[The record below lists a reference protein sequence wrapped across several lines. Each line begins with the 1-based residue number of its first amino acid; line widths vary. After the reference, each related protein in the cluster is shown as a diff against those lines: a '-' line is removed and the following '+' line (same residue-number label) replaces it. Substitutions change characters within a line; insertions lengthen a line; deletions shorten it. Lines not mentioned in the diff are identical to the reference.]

1 MSDQQTSFG
10 ILLKRYRMAASL
22 TQEALAAR
30 AGISA
35 RTIADLE
42 RGINRVPRHDTFE
55 RLLSALEPT
64 AQQRALF
71 QVMVRPEMKPATIEP
86 LSLSRIPL
94 PPTPLVGRA
103 HEMTRV
109 RTGLSRDGIRLLTL
123 TGPAGIGKTRLAL
136 QIAHEMDQHCADG
149 VVFVPLAT
157 LRNTALL
164 PGIIAHALG
173 LRESLQGEISEQ
185 VITFLREKH
194 LLLILDNFEQIL
206 EAASCVADLL
216 STCPRL
222 SVVVTSRVPLRLRAE
237 QVLPL
242 APLPLQE
249 AVMLFQERALAIRPE
264 GVYAPQEVAAICER
278 LDGLPLA
285 IELAA
290 MHVKTFSLPDL
301 YERLTHR
308 LALLREGPR
317 DLPARQQTMEAA
329 IAWSYELLTEKE
341 QQCFR
346 ALGVFVGGWTLEA
359 AEAVCQAG
367 EEQTPEETI
376 LALAALV
383 DASLVQV
390 DILVD
395 GPARFGMLELMRDY
409 ALQRLRAAGEEELYR
424 RRHAVYYAQM
434 AERASSE
441 VPGQKVPDALLL
453 QDVPNARAAIGWAI
467 EQQEVVL
474 GLRLARFFWG
484 SWWSQ
489 GQISEAEGMLERLL
503 TLSWQS
509 GAQGVLFRP
518 RADVLYSFGQI
529 LLGRGKAER
538 AETVAREALSRA
550 QRSEDH
556 CGICIALTILGQIAQ
571 AGGNLD
577 EAEACFAKSDEHATL
592 GGSPDLRG
600 ITLRNLAELA
610 RMRGDLVRATVLY
623 EQALAVVRAIGITF
637 GVALLTTLLG
647 HLASQQHNYALAK
660 SRYRESLV
668 VFRSFDSPTFMA
680 WCLEGFAAALNA
692 ERQYAQAARL
702 CAAAVT
708 MRKRVQTP
716 LPPSERDAFE
726 QTIATVK
733 TALGESA
740 FAEEWTTGTRLTH
753 SQAID
758 YALSDACT

>member
-10 ILLKRYRMAASL
+10 ILLKRYRMAADL

-30 AGISA
+30 AGLSA

-42 RGINRVPRHDTFE
+42 RGINRTPRHDTFE
-55 RLLSALEPT
+55 LLMSALDLT

-71 QVMVRPEMKPATIEP
+71 QVMVRPEMKPAPIEP

-109 RTGLSRDGIRLLTL
+109 RTGLSCDGMRLLTL

-136 QIAHEMDQHCADG
+136 QIAHEMDEHFADG

-157 LRNTALL
+157 LRNAALL

-206 EAASCVADLL
+206 EAASSVAELL
-216 STCPRL
+216 SRCPRL

-237 QVLPL
+237 QALPL
-242 APLPLQE
+242 APLPLAE

-290 MHVKTFSLPDL
+290 MHVKTFSLPEL

-308 LALLREGPR
+308 LAILREGPR
-317 DLPARQQTMEAA
+317 DLPARQQTMEEA
-329 IAWSYELLTEKE
+329 IAWSYDLLSEKE

-359 AEAVCQAG
+359 AEAACRAG

-376 LALAALV
+376 FALAALV

-390 DILVD
+390 DIPVD

-409 ALQRLRAAGEEELYR
+409 ALHRLRAAGEEESCR
-424 RRHAVYYAQM
+424 RRHAAYYAQM
-434 AERASSE
+434 AEHASSGI
-441 VPGQKVPDALLL
+441 PGQTVQDALLL
-453 QDVPNARAAIGWAI
+453 QDVPNVRAAIQWAL
-467 EQQEVVL
+467 EQQEVAL
-474 GLRLARFFWG
+474 GLQLARFCLG

-489 GQISEAEGMLERLL
+489 GRISEAERMLERLL

-509 GAQGVLFRP
+509 GAQGVLFGP
-518 RADVLYSFGQI
+518 RALVLHAFGQS
-529 LLGRGKAER
+529 LLVRGKTER
-538 AETVAREALSRA
+538 AQAVAREALSRA

-556 CGICIALTILGQIAQ
+556 CSICSALAILGQIAQ
-571 AGGNLD
+571 QSGNLD
-577 EAEACFAKSDEHATL
+577 EAAALFGESDEHAML
-592 GGSPDLRG
+592 GEDPDLRG
-600 ITLRNLAELA
+600 NSLRNLAELA
-610 RMRGDLVRATVLY
+610 RMRGDFVRATLLY
-623 EQALAVVRAIGITF
+623 EQALAVARAKGMTF
-637 GVALLTTLLG
+637 HAALITTLLG

-668 VFRSFDSPTFMA
+668 VFRSFDSPTFLA

-702 CAAAVT
+702 CAAAMT
-708 MRKRVQTP
+708 MRKRMQTP
-716 LPPSERDAFE
+716 LPPSEHDAFE
-726 QTIATVK
+726 QTIATARA
-733 TALGESA
+733 ALGEPA
-740 FAEEWTTGTRLTH
+740 FGKEWVIGAEFTNN
-753 SQAID
+753 QAID
-758 YALSDACT
+758 YALSDACA